1 MSDTPRVEAEIERA
15 FSYPA
20 GTDDRAFTKAVTLL
34 ARQLERELAE
44 ARAQIDVAVDRVAN
58 LFANLARLEAE
69 LAEKE
74 REHHATIDAAG
85 ELQEKLA
92 RAEAERDAAV
102 KDAERWRAVRAGN
115 AGEWVVARW
124 DRQSQQ
130 WMHAYDA
137 AADLAID
144 AALKHEEGK

>member
-102 KDAERWRAVRAGN
+102 KDAERYRYMRQRMRDGNVWQPINRAERLD
-115 AGEWVVARW
+115 E
-124 DRQSQQ
+124 
-130 WMHAYDA
+130 H
-137 AADLAID
+137 ID